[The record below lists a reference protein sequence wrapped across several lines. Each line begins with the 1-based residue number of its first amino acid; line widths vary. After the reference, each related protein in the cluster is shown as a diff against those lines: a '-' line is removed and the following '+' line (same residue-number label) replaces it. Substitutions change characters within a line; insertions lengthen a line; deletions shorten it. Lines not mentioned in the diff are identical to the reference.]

1 MAGLEDVGRE
11 SSGSMKDAPR
21 PATGPG
27 FVHLRV
33 RSAYSLLDGA
43 MTVKKLAGFAAKAG
57 SAAIGISDPNLFGA
71 LEFSEAMAEKGIQP
85 IMGLCLPVSF
95 LAQKPGSTPGPD
107 GNIALI
113 AQNSAGWANL
123 MALSSQSFLDAP
135 AGSLPHVP
143 LSALLAHSEGVI
155 CLSGGREGIVSR
167 ALLANLGA
175 EAGFLVEQLASAFK
189 DRFYIELQRH
199 AMADEAITE
208 PQLIDLAYR
217 LSLPLV
223 ASNDVR
229 FDSPKRH
236 GAQDVLMC
244 IGQATRVADEK
255 RERVSPHHCFKSEAD
270 MMELFADLPEALAN
284 SVDIARRCAVR
295 PLMRAPILPR
305 FTSTEGRDEPEELAT
320 QARAGLEARLAKR
333 SPVMARE
340 IYDQR
345 LEHEINVINRMGFA
359 GYFLIVADFIKWSKE
374 NNIPVGPG
382 RGSGAGSLVAYS
394 LTITDLDPLAFGLLF
409 ERFLNPERVSMPD
422 FDIDFCQEKRD
433 LVIDY
438 VQKKYGADRVAQI
451 ITFGTLQARAAL
463 RDVGRVLDM
472 SYGQVDRLAKLVPNN
487 PAAPVSLA
495 QAIKD
500 EPRLQEERARDGDVR
515 TLLDTAIELEGLY
528 RNASTHAA
536 GVVIGDRPLQEL
548 VPLYKD
554 PRSSLPA
561 TQFNMKWVEPAGLV
575 KFDFLGL
582 KTLTVIQRALDFLK
596 LRGVEID
603 LDTLPFDDPKTYELL
618 ASGKTMGVFQLE
630 SQGMRDTLRKMRAD
644 TLDDIIALIS
654 LYRPGPMKNIETYC
668 DVKFGRKQADYL
680 HTSLEAILKE
690 TQGVIIYQEQ
700 VMQIAQILS
709 GYSLGEA
716 DLLRRAMGK
725 KKPEEMAMQKDR
737 FVSGATQRGVEAE
750 LADRIFELVS
760 EFAGYG
766 FNKSHAAAY
775 AVIAYQTAWL
785 KANYPVEFMAASMSL
800 DVDDTDKLAA
810 FVQEAKSMK
819 IKILSPDLNFSDADF
834 SVQDDAIRYALG
846 GIKSVGIA
854 AMGQVVAA
862 RKAGGRF
869 KSLHDVSERIDPRL
883 LGRRTLETLAKAGAF
898 DSIEPNRALVFAAS
912 DQLVA
917 HATAAAADRQ
927 SAQTSLFGDSA
938 PPPRAPLPSVKL
950 WTSQERLDHEFQA
963 LGLFLSGHPLE
974 DLTEA
979 LRRRQTVF
987 FSEIHSKMQGSD
999 AIFRMAGVVRG
1010 RKERPARDGGKFA
1023 WVTLSDPTGEFE
1035 VMIMPE
1041 VLDDARALLDPGTSI
1056 SFRAKARLR
1065 DGDLKLSAEHIELLD
1080 QADLSGCKGVK
1091 VFLERGAAF
1100 GEIAKVTEALRG
1112 ATSSNFGELRIV
1124 VELPDGCEVELQ
1136 AAGRFPIDVAARR
1149 ALKSAAGVEAVAE
1162 F

>member
-1 MAGLEDVGRE
+1 
-11 SSGSMKDAPR
+11 
-21 PATGPG
+21 
-27 FVHLRV
+27 
-33 RSAYSLLDGA
+33 
-43 MTVKKLAGFAAKAG
+43 
-57 SAAIGISDPNLFGA
+57 
-71 LEFSEAMAEKGIQP
+71 
-85 IMGLCLPVSF
+85 
-95 LAQKPGSTPGPD
+95 
-107 GNIALI
+107 
-113 AQNSAGWANL
+113 
-123 MALSSQSFLDAP
+123 
-135 AGSLPHVP
+135 
-143 LSALLAHSEGVI
+143 
-155 CLSGGREGIVSR
+155 
-167 ALLANLGA
+167 
-175 EAGFLVEQLASAFK
+175 
-189 DRFYIELQRH
+189 
-199 AMADEAITE
+199 
-208 PQLIDLAYR
+208 
-217 LSLPLV
+217 
-223 ASNDVR
+223 
-229 FDSPKRH
+229 
-236 GAQDVLMC
+236 
-244 IGQATRVADEK
+244 
-255 RERVSPHHCFKSEAD
+255 
-270 MMELFADLPEALAN
+270 
-284 SVDIARRCAVR
+284 
-295 PLMRAPILPR
+295 
-305 FTSTEGRDEPEELAT
+305 
-320 QARAGLEARLAKR
+320 
-333 SPVMARE
+333 
-340 IYDQR
+340 
-345 LEHEINVINRMGFA
+345 
-359 GYFLIVADFIKWSKE
+359 
-374 NNIPVGPG
+374 
-382 RGSGAGSLVAYS
+382 

-869 KSLHDVSERIDPRL
+869 KSLHDVAERVDPRL

-938 PPPRAPLPSVKL
+938 PPPRAPLPSVKP
-950 WTSQERLDHEFQA
+950 WSSQERLDHEFQA

-987 FSEIHSKMQGSD
+987 FSEIHTRMQGAD

-1041 VLDDARALLDPGTSI
+1041 VLDDARALLDPGTAI

-1065 DGDLKLSAEHIELLD
+1065 DGDLKLSAEHIEWLD

-1091 VFLERGAAF
+1091 VFLERGAALS
-1100 GEIAKVTEALRG
+1100 EIAKVTEALRG

-1124 VELPDGCEVELQ
+1124 VELSDGCEVELQ

-1149 ALKSAAGVEAVAE
+1149 ALKSAAGVETVSE